1 VLIARLDT
9 PARLFS
15 YRLGSALTMERDG
28 AELLDAFAHAA
39 RAQELKHLLR
49 EHEGETGGHIARIE
63 QAFGILG
70 IAIEDHP
77 CPPIDAIDKEAR
89 AQMKRADD
97 ALVDDVILAAAAAAE
112 HHEIAVYDWL
122 IAQAD
127 SVGTG
132 AVAALLRTSRD
143 EERRALEETRLRIAA
158 KAQVPVRR
166 MLAGAAT
173 RGATER

>member
-1 VLIARLDT
+1 MIARFDA

-15 YRLGSALTMERDG
+15 HRLGSALTMEREG
-28 AELLDAFAHAA
+28 AETLDTFAHAA
-39 RAQELKHLLR
+39 RSQELKHLLR
-49 EHEGETGGHIARIE
+49 EHEGETGWHIVRIE
-63 QAFGILG
+63 QAFRILG

-77 CPPIDAIDKEAR
+77 CPPIEAIDKQAR

-127 SVGTG
+127 AVGTR
-132 AVAALLRTSRD
+132 AVAELLRTSRD
-143 EERRALEETRLRIAA
+143 QERRALAEIRRRISA
-158 KAQVPVRR
+158 KAHVPVRR
-166 MLAGAAT
+166 ILAGPAT
-173 RGATER
+173 RRAIER